1 MPGAARW
8 SVASATLH
16 RVRQGSTSIEFINN
30 NSVWIIGILVFG
42 AGGMFAWEHRRSW
55 KVVASIVLVLFV
67 LSAGYW
73 TARTGSSDVASIAE
87 VDAMLASGSP
97 VVLQLYSDTCTL
109 CLIAKRSVDGMEAE
123 LEGLAEVVRVSAN
136 DPIGR
141 AVSRR
146 YGLGYVPTFIVFSTD
161 GREVHRETG
170 SPDVERIKRAALAP
184 G

>member
-1 MPGAARW
+1 
-8 SVASATLH
+8 
-16 RVRQGSTSIEFINN
+16 
-30 NSVWIIGILVFG
+30 VWIIGILVLG
-42 AGGMFAWEHRRSW
+42 VGGIFAWDHRRSW
-55 KVVASIVLVLFV
+55 KAVASIALVFFV

-73 TARTGSSDVASIAE
+73 TARTGPSDIASIAE
-87 VDAMLASGSP
+87 VDAVLASGSP

-109 CLIAKRSVDGMEAE
+109 CIIAKRSVDGMEADFD
-123 LEGLAEVVRVSAN
+123 GLAEVLRVNAD

-146 YGLGYVPTFIVFSTD
+146 YGLSYVPTFVVFSAD

-170 SPDVERIKRAALAP
+170 LPDIERIKRAALAP